1 MKAGGR
7 VACAL
12 TAVAVGLAGCSGSRA
27 ESPQTT
33 VPSTTTTRP
42 LIFED
47 TGLRDVR
54 MTAGRSLGYVQ
65 PETGSQI
72 LCQVL
77 EKDVWEELLDGEIG
91 RMAAPGP
98 HPSCQIAFGQG
109 LVQVD
114 MYTYGDGLEDDTR
127 IASRPAMSDDDGYTV
142 ALIDE
147 ALEPAPRNYH
157 PEWGLLAVSVTTHK
171 EGTERGIAKAVLEA
185 ILPPLITGASDD
197 LPDIDDDGH
206 VRYEKT
212 PLVGHFVDQP
222 MPVQALQLCTLVR
235 EELDLRVRSVE
246 ARDDGECSVDADG
259 ADDFTMLVRHTY
271 GDTFPDEIAGMP
283 ARRHSGSID
292 VLLQEDAGTALS
304 MTGDD
309 AVELAEKIIP
319 LLTD

>member
-1 MKAGGR
+1 M
-7 VACAL
+7 ACAL
-12 TAVAVGLAGCSGSRA
+12 AAVAVSAGLAGCGGSQA

-33 VPSTTTTRP
+33 VPVTTSMRE
-42 LIFED
+42 LMFED

-77 EKDVWEELLDGEIG
+77 EKDVWEELLGAEIG

-98 HPSCQIAFGQG
+98 YPSCQIDFRQG
-109 LVQVD
+109 FVQID
-114 MYTYGDGLEDDTR
+114 MSTYDDGLEDDTR
-127 IASRPAMSDDDGYTV
+127 IAGRPANTNDNGYTV

-157 PEWGLLAVSVTTHK
+157 PEWGLLTVSVTVH
-171 EGTERGIAKAVLEA
+171 EESTERGIAKAVLEA
-185 ILPPLITGASDD
+185 ILPPLITGASDE
-197 LPDIDDDGH
+197 LPDIDEEGR

-235 EELDLRVRSVE
+235 EELDLRVRGVE

-292 VLLQEDAGTALS
+292 VLLQEDAGSALS

-319 LLTD
+319 LLTGSGR